1 MVLMVKSY
9 INYCAVILSC
19 FCLAQCSAPL
29 SQQSL
34 RDYELGNEAL
44 EQERYDE
51 AIRHFE
57 SYLESAPQDGD
68 AHLQLGLALLKS
80 GSLREA
86 VDEFKQ
92 SILLNPESKNA
103 RSLIKESIFNEA
115 NTFFSEGKNDI
126 GIRYLL
132 AYVNINPDD
141 IDTHIILTKEFMKMG
156 SRRNAMTSLKRA
168 VSLDPKNPEVVKL
181 LDYFSDGFH

>member
-1 MVLMVKSY
+1 MVLMVKRF
-9 INYCAVILSC
+9 NTCVIVLSC
-19 FCLAQCSAPL
+19 FCLVHCSAPL
-29 SQQSL
+29 SQHTL
-34 RDYELGNEAL
+34 RDFELGEEAL
-44 EQERYDE
+44 EQESYDE
-51 AIRHFE
+51 AIRYFK

-68 AHLQLGLALLKS
+68 AHLQLGLALLKR

-92 SILLNPESKNA
+92 SINLNPKNKNP
-103 RSLIKESIFNEA
+103 RSLIKESMFNEA
-115 NTFFSEGKNDI
+115 DTFFSEGKNDI

-132 AYVNINPDD
+132 AHVNVNPDD

-156 SRRNAMTSLKRA
+156 SRRNALTSLNRA